1 MYNSSGLVERAL
13 IRDMGVSG
21 AASSC
26 TSTVDDLPADDW
38 RYRYNTSLEREQKRQ
53 YSSAMGPGT
62 LLPWTYYILGPD
74 NAQLGVWHGLQG
86 AVVCDPTAPT
96 DPTSVRMWP
105 VEYNSYSVGGRVILR
120 PNGRKEWVVTNHL
133 GSTVAVVEVSTPTAP
148 VVGQQHTT
156 AFGQPIAVKGA
167 VDADRA
173 RTGYIGRETD
183 AEHNLGAYGARLY
196 SSEYGRFLAVDKLWE
211 EFRHMSP
218 YAYSE
223 NNPVMLKDPTGEFP
237 IETLWDAA
245 NVVVD
250 FGRVV
255 YHTIKGNKQ
264 KAKEAAVD
272 LAADGAALAIPYLPA
287 GVTKLRHADDVVD
300 AAKTADKAA
309 DASKAGTKA
318 ADGAEQVGKGGA
330 SREPKSLPDQMAL
343 EQAKKGGKEPDR
355 IKLPIELNDP
365 RFKGMQKFSYV
376 LKPKY
381 GKKIEIHYVEDTKTG
396 QRMDFK
402 FKQHYGAT
410 SKPKD

>member
-1 MYNSSGLVERAL
+1 
-13 IRDMGVSG
+13 
-21 AASSC
+21 
-26 TSTVDDLPADDW
+26 
-38 RYRYNTSLEREQKRQ
+38 
-53 YSSAMGPGT
+53 
-62 LLPWTYYILGPD
+62 
-74 NAQLGVWHGLQG
+74 
-86 AVVCDPTAPT
+86 
-96 DPTSVRMWP
+96 
-105 VEYNSYSVGGRVILR
+105 
-120 PNGRKEWVVTNHL
+120 
-133 GSTVAVVEVSTPTAP
+133 
-148 VVGQQHTT
+148 
-156 AFGQPIAVKGA
+156 

-318 ADGAEQVGKGGA
+318 ADGAEKVGKGSNHTNKTVHVTPDGVA
-330 SREPKSLPDQMAL
+330 LPTGQKYQIPKGYVENPNRKGSYGEILNGKFIEKLRIDPATPAGKKGPAYSHYHIDGKGTHYSPRPGSKDPGFSDKSPKS
-343 EQAKKGGKEPDR
+343 K
-355 IKLPIELNDP
+355 
-365 RFKGMQKFSYV
+365 
-376 LKPKY
+376 
-381 GKKIEIHYVEDTKTG
+381 
-396 QRMDFK
+396 
-402 FKQHYGAT
+402 
-410 SKPKD
+410 